1 MTQTIQ
7 AAMTTRR
14 APPYFDTLDQMLAYH
29 AGANAD
35 RVALSFEGRSQTFAD
50 LERRAGAVAAGLLAW
65 GLKAGDR
72 IAWLGRNS
80 DRFYEILLGA
90 ARLGVVMTPIGW
102 RLSADEVGFILRHA
116 EVKAVFVGPDEA
128 ALLDAALLDAAVA
141 SAPDVRHVVA
151 VEGGVPGRLAYDLWR
166 EEAGDLTCWDAVE
179 DTAAVFQVYTS
190 GTTGRPKGVLVS
202 HRNILAQR
210 RINAEAGAAW
220 DVFTPDDVNLAA
232 MPVGHVGG
240 AVGPLNAM
248 VWGARNAILKE
259 FDPAA
264 LLRDIEE
271 QQATILF
278 VVPAALQI
286 LLSDPR
292 VHEVDFSRVR
302 QIIYG
307 AAPIPAP
314 LLREAVRVIGCDFML
329 VYGLTETT
337 GAVVGLTPADH
348 VDPDHP
354 RLASTGRA
362 FPGVELAILSPQ
374 GERLASGETGEI
386 AIRAAGTM
394 LGYWRAEDETRAALS
409 ADGWFRT
416 GDAGSLDAEG
426 YLYIR
431 DRIKDMI
438 VTGGENVYAA
448 EVERALL
455 EHPAVAEAA
464 VIGVPD
470 DRWGE
475 AVKALVVL
483 RLGAEAS
490 EDALRDACR
499 ARLAGFKVPRSVE
512 VVATLPRNATGKVL
526 KHILRQPY
534 WAGRPRNVN

>member
-1 MTQTIQ
+1 MTETIQ
-7 AAMTTRR
+7 TETISSEQGR
-14 APPYFDTLDQMLAYH
+14 APPHFDTLDQMLTHH
-29 AGANAD
+29 AAARPD
-35 RVALSFEGRSQTFAD
+35 RIALSFEGRDQTFAE
-50 LERRAGAVAAGLLAW
+50 LEHRAGAVAAGLFAW

-102 RLSADEVGFILRHA
+102 RLSADEVGFILNHA
-116 EVKAVFVGPDEA
+116 GVQAVFVGPEEA
-128 ALLDAALLDAAVA
+128 ALLDAAIA

-151 VEGGVPGRLAYDLWR
+151 VEGGAPRRVTYDLWR
-166 EEAGDLTCWDAVE
+166 DGAGDLTGGEAVDE
-179 DTAAVFQVYTS
+179 AAAVLQVYTS
-190 GTTGRPKGVLVS
+190 GTTGRPKGVLIS

-220 DVFTPDDVNLAA
+220 DIFTPDDVNLAA

-264 LLRDIEE
+264 LLRDIEQ

-286 LLSDPR
+286 LLNDPR

-307 AAPIPAP
+307 ASPIPAP
-314 LLREAVRVIGCDFML
+314 LLREAVRVIGCDFMQ

-348 VDPDHP
+348 ADPDHP

-362 FPGVELAILSPQ
+362 FPGVELAILSPE
-374 GERLASGETGEI
+374 GERLAPGETGEI
-386 AIRAAGTM
+386 AIRAAGIM
-394 LGYWRAEDETRAALS
+394 LGYWRAEDETRATLDA
-409 ADGWFRT
+409 AGWFRS
-416 GDAGSLDAEG
+416 GDAGCLDAEG

-464 VIGVPD
+464 VIGLPD

-483 RLGAEAS
+483 RPGQMTS

-499 ARLAGFKVPRSVE
+499 QTLAGFKVPRSVE

-534 WAGRPRNVN
+534 WVGRARNVN